1 MPIPGARPGD
11 SEFGF
16 AGQEPTDPATGRP
29 LPIRRG
35 GRYRGHSPEDGE
47 PDDRADPGTIIKP

>member
-1 MPIPGARPGD
+1 MPTPGTRPGD

-29 LPIRRG
+29 MPIRQG
-35 GRYRGHSPEDGE
+35 GRYRGRSPENGE
-47 PDDRADPGTIIKP
+47 PDFRADPGTLIKR